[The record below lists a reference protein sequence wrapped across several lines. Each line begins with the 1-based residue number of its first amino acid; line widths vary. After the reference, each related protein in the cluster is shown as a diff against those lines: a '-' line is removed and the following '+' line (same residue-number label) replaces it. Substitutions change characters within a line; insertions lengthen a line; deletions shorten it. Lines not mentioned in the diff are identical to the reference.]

1 MHACVRAGVT
11 IASYPQPS
19 VIRMLQSLLYIPHY
33 IAQLLRLVLFA
44 QLLRLA
50 LFARFAGFVHAR
62 RDAAEGARCDHAGM
76 PPHASAA
83 LLPRSLLCIERF
95 ANHPA
100 DFPCRKVPQHSTGL
114 AVCLPYNVH
123 LAYNVHLSYN
133 VMQEFRSGSSR
144 VLITTDVWA
153 RGIDVQQV

>member
-1 MHACVRAGVT
+1 MCVHACVRAVVT
-11 IASYPQPS
+11 IASYPQS
-19 VIRMLQSLLYIPHY
+19 SLIRMLQSLLGIPHC

-44 QLLRLA
+44 QLLRLV

-76 PPHASAA
+76 PSRICGVATPKSSVHRA
-83 LLPRSLLCIERF
+83 LC
-95 ANHPA
+95 NHA
-100 DFPCRKVPQHSTGL
+100 DFPCRRVPQHSTGL

-133 VMQEFRSGSSR
+133 VVQEFRSGSSR